1 MKKKNNIV
9 LIGFM
14 GVGKGT
20 IARALYN
27 ETKFFPLD
35 CDDLIESA
43 YNLKIK
49 KIFAKHGEDEF
60 RKIEKKLAKFIEK
73 NVNNAIVSTGGG
85 FYKVPNLKK
94 LGTIIYLKSDFDS
107 IIKRIET
114 SPNAEKKLAKRP
126 LLKDL
131 NEAKKLFDKR
141 EDEYEK
147 VADLIVDVSDK
158 SPKMVA
164 LKIKELIKDKI
175 WQY

>member
-175 WQY
+175 

>member
-20 IARALYN
+20 IARALYK
-27 ETKFFPLD
+27 ETGLFPLD

-49 KIFAKHGEDEF
+49 EIFAKFGEDEF
-60 RKIEKKLAKFIEK
+60 RKTEKKLAKFIEK
-73 NVNNAIVSTGGG
+73 NVSNAIISTGGG

-94 LGTIIYLKSDFDS
+94 LGTIIYLKLDFDS
-107 IIKRIET
+107 IIKQIET

-126 LLKDL
+126 LLQNLK
-131 NEAKKLFDKR
+131 EAKKLFDKR
-141 EDEYEK
+141 KDEYEK
-147 VADLIVDVSDK
+147 VADLIVDVSGK

-175 WQY
+175 